1 MMRRVTIALAIVVS
15 LAIVAP
21 GRADDDNGDLR
32 APVKLVVDGDV
43 IPWRRMSVFM
53 LPGEAVD
60 IRIDEQRPVH
70 EYTLRSKHGVVRQLT
85 PRRWRW
91 KAPAETGM
99 VKLHLEPV
107 GAHHDNEKIELRA
120 WVMVPRSRV
129 VNGSLNGFRI
139 GDYPTRPLKNNPIYK
154 PPPGLIEVTKKN
166 EDERLSPHFRLKQ
179 FLVKQQMSEW
189 PKYVIV
195 QTRLLLKLE
204 EVLARVRRSGY
215 HVETLHVMSAYRTPW
230 YNRAIGNETAYSQH
244 LWGSAADVFVD
255 DNGDGTMDDLNG
267 DKRIDREDATVLMGM
282 VVDVERTSHELV
294 GGLAAYPAT
303 RAHGPFVHLDVRG
316 TPARW

>member
-1 MMRRVTIALAIVVS
+1 MMRWVTVLLTIAASVGL
-15 LAIVAP
+15 VAA
-21 GRADDDNGDLR
+21 GKAAKDDADLR
-32 APVKLVVDGDV
+32 APVRLVVDGDV
-43 IPWRRMSVFM
+43 IPWKRISFFV
-53 LPGEAVD
+53 LPGESVD
-60 IRIDEQRPVH
+60 IRIDEERLVH
-70 EYTLRSKHGVVRQLT
+70 EYGLRSEHGVVRQLT

-91 KAPAETGM
+91 EAPDETGM
-99 VKLHLEPV
+99 VKLELEPV
-107 GAHHDNEKIELRA
+107 AAHGDKEKIELRA

-139 GDYPTRPLKNNPIYK
+139 GDYPTKPLKNNPIYK
-154 PPPGLIEVTKKN
+154 PPPGFIEVTKGN

-204 EVLARVRRSGY
+204 EVLARVRRSGF
-215 HVETLHVMSAYRTPW
+215 HVDTLHVMSAYRTPW
-230 YNRAIGNETAYSQH
+230 YNGAIGNETTYSQH

-255 DNGDGTMDDLNG
+255 EDGDGTMDDLNG

-282 VVDVERTSHELV
+282 VVDVERSSSQLV
-294 GGLAAYPAT
+294 GGLGAYPGT

>member
-1 MMRRVTIALAIVVS
+1 MMRRLMMALAIVASIAV
-15 LAIVAP
+15 VAA
-21 GRADDDNGDLR
+21 GKADSDDSDLR
-32 APVKLVVDGDV
+32 APVKLAVDGDV

-53 LPGEAVD
+53 LPGETVD

-70 EYTLRSKHGVVRQLT
+70 EYALRSEHGVVRQLT

-91 KAPAETGM
+91 EAPAETGT
-99 VKLHLEPV
+99 VTLELEPV
-107 GAHHDNEKIELRA
+107 GAHHDHEKIELRA

-129 VNGSLNGFRI
+129 VRGSLNGFRI
-139 GDYPTRPLKNNPIYK
+139 GDYPIKPLKNNPIYK
-154 PPPGLIEVTKKN
+154 PPPGFIEVTKKN
-166 EDERLSPHFRLKQ
+166 EDERLSPHFKLKQ
-179 FLVKQQMSEW
+179 FLVKQQASEW

-215 HVETLHVMSAYRTPW
+215 DVNTLHVMSAYRTPW
-230 YNRAIGNETAYSQH
+230 YNRAIGNETTYSQH

-282 VVDVERTSHELV
+282 VVDVERTSRELV
-294 GGLAAYPAT
+294 GGLGAYPAT
-303 RAHGPFVHLDVRG
+303 NAHGPFVHLDVRG

>member
-1 MMRRVTIALAIVVS
+1 MRGVTALLTIAVS
-15 LAIVAP
+15 VGLVAS
-21 GRADDDNGDLR
+21 GKDANDDADLR
-32 APVKLVVDGDV
+32 APVRLVVDGDV
-43 IPWRRMSVFM
+43 IAWRRMSVFA

-70 EYTLRSKHGVVRQLT
+70 EYVLRSEHGVVRQLT

-91 KAPAETGM
+91 EAPAETGM
-99 VKLHLEPV
+99 VKLELEPV
-107 GAHHDNEKIELRA
+107 AAHGSKEKIELRA
-120 WVMVPRSRV
+120 WVMVPRARV
-129 VNGSLNGFRI
+129 TNGSLNGFRI
-139 GDYPTRPLKNNPIYK
+139 GDYPTKPLKGNPIYK
-154 PPPGLIEVTKKN
+154 PPPGFIEVTKHN

-204 EVLARVRRSGY
+204 EVLARVRRSGF
-215 HVETLHVMSAYRTPW
+215 HVDTLHVMSAYRTPW
-230 YNRAIGNETAYSQH
+230 YNRAIGNETTYSQH

-255 DNGDGTMDDLNG
+255 EDGDGTMDDLNG

-282 VVDVERTSHELV
+282 VVDVERSSKELV
-294 GGLAAYPAT
+294 GGLGAYPGT